1 MATNAT
7 TYTGEAGVVK
17 FSDTGSS
24 AVIVASVRSFTL
36 DQETQAIETSVMGSG
51 SRAYIPGL
59 KQFSGSMDLY
69 FRDENQGQINL
80 FNAIGGGTVSGANTA
95 TTIELYPSGES
106 PNNGIKLSGTVII
119 TGHSITAN
127 FDGMVE
133 CSVTFQGSGALTR
146 TDL

>member
-1 MATNAT
+1 MATNTT

-17 FSDTGSS
+17 FSDTASS
-24 AVIVASVRSFTL
+24 AVSVASVRSFTL

-51 SRAYIPGL
+51 SRAYLPGL

-69 FRDENQGQINL
+69 FRDDNQGQVNL
-80 FNAIGGGTVSGANTA
+80 FNAIGGDNGA
-95 TTIELYPSGES
+95 TTIELYPSGETT
-106 PNNGIKLSGTVII
+106 GIKLSGTIII

-133 CSVTFQGSGALTR
+133 CSVTFQGSGALTK
-146 TDL
+146 TSL

>member
-1 MATNAT
+1 MATNIT

-17 FSDTGSS
+17 FSDTASS

-36 DQETQAIETSVMGSG
+36 DQETQAIESSVMGSG
-51 SRAYIPGL
+51 SRSYVPGL

-69 FRDENQGQINL
+69 FRDDNQGQVNL
-80 FNAIGGGTVSGANTA
+80 FNAIGGDNGSTS
-95 TTIELYPSGES
+95 IELYPSGETT
-106 PNNGIKLSGTVII
+106 GIKLAGNVII

-133 CSVTFQGSGALTR
+133 ASVTFQGDGALTR
-146 TDL
+146 TSL

>member
-17 FSDTGSS
+17 FSDTASS
-24 AVIVASVRSFTL
+24 AVLVASVRSFTL

-59 KQFSGSMDLY
+59 KQFSGTMDLY
-69 FRDENQGQINL
+69 FRDDNQGQINL
-80 FNAIGGGTVSGANTA
+80 FNGIGGTNGA
-95 TTIELYPSGES
+95 TTIELYPSGETT
-106 PNNGIKLSGTVII
+106 GVKLSGTVII

-133 CSVTFQGSGALTR
+133 ASVTFQGSGALTK